1 LHLEE
6 RLNSRQQIIEDR
18 HFWRPNNQEGI
29 INNEVPSPLIVAS
42 DNPLIEY
49 SQDIIQEP
57 QLVGLRMRS
66 NMEIA
71 SDPDNLMMQDKSELS
86 RRFKA

>member
-6 RLNSRQQIIEDR
+6 RLNSRQQIIDDR

-49 SQDIIQEP
+49 SQDII
-57 QLVGLRMRS
+57 
-66 NMEIA
+66 
-71 SDPDNLMMQDKSELS
+71 
-86 RRFKA
+86 